1 MANRKKNKSHH
12 FWIVE
17 ERYQSGPND
26 PDWRPTGD
34 DEGAYRLF
42 GTRKW
47 ARIWKRSDYESNQK
61 DLRVRKYVRDQ

>member
-26 PDWRPTGD
+26 PEWRPTGD
-34 DEGAYRLF
+34 ETDAYRLY
-42 GTRKW
+42 GSRKW
-47 ARIWKRSDYESNQK
+47 ARKWRRTDYKAKPEN
-61 DLRVRKYVRDQ
+61 LRVRKYVREQ